1 MDAGFTAE
9 QGTRESRGLPAQI
22 ARIDQWVAKQLAEPW
37 PLNSAQL
44 DLIRRVLAAE
54 RISAA
59 KNSRGPAAIQA
70 DVIGGAA

>member
-1 MDAGFTAE
+1 MDASFTAE
-9 QGTRESRGLPAQI
+9 QGAHKSRGLPAQI
-22 ARIDQWVAKQLAEPW
+22 ARIDQWVAQQLAEPW

-59 KNSRGPAAIQA
+59 KNSRGPTAIHA
-70 DVIGGAA
+70 DGIGGAA